1 MQRFPFTIAQR
12 ILPSCWRRQRIS
24 THFEQLRFSFVI
36 FNSERW
42 LWCSDGVPNCTA
54 IGWNPD
60 GKQAYTLFTDH
71 SIAGKINSRFTCLY
85 IDTSKIYT
93 ASCTFTI
100 LESHRS

>member
-24 THFEQLRFSFVI
+24 TRFEQLRFSFVI

-42 LWCSDGVPNCTA
+42 LWCSDGVLNCTA

-60 GKQAYTLFTDH
+60 GKQAYTLSTDSQYSWEDKQSVH
-71 SIAGKINSRFTCLY
+71 LFV
-85 IDTSKIYT
+85 
-93 ASCTFTI
+93 
-100 LESHRS
+100 HRHF